1 MFNWF
6 KSKPKEKAKVKEK
19 QELTSEEKL
28 SVKKEVAECQ
38 AALTTIDQSNTDEL
52 AKAYEKLGVLQAK
65 VESDEAIV
73 SLEKSLAYKQSIG
86 DGYKCLMSLY
96 NQKRSAAAHSGDD
109 AGIDKWM
116 GKMDELRQI
125 ARNNTIGS
133 N

>member
-1 MFNWF
+1 MFNF
-6 KSKPKEKAKVKEK
+6 LKRKPKVKDEEKEI
-19 QELTSEEKL
+19 QELTAEEEL
-28 SVKKEVAECQ
+28 SIKKEIATCQ
-38 AALTTIDQSNTDEL
+38 ATLTTIDQSNTDEL

-65 VESDEAIV
+65 VASDEAIV

-86 DGYKCLMSLY
+86 DGYKALMRLY

-125 ARNNTIGS
+125 ARNNTIS
-133 N
+133 NN